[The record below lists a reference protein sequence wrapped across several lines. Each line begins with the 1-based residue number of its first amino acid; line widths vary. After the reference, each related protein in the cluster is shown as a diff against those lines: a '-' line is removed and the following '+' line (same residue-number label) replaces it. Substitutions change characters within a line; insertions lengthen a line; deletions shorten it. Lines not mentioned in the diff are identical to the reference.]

1 MSLDAI
7 LEACK
12 EGFVLVFS
20 WPNILYPVVG
30 TGVAMLVSA
39 MPGVSGLT
47 LLAIA
52 IPLTLDWE
60 PVPVMLLFGSLVGGA
75 TFMGSVTAILLNIPG
90 KASNAATLLDGFPM
104 ACQGKAKTAIACSA
118 LSSALGSSFGVV
130 VLILLLPFMQR
141 AILLLGPAELLL
153 LVLWGMT
160 MVAAVRGRSVL
171 KSLALSGLGL
181 LVSFIGFDPRT
192 AESRFTL
199 GTVSLHDGLSFV
211 PIFLGIFA
219 VAEMIHQL
227 VQGRNTISGVTRIE
241 DLSGTVGEGLSAVFR
256 NFGLFLRCSS
266 IGTIVGMIPGVGG
279 TVAGFVAYGHAVRSS
294 KSGKERFGKGD
305 IRGVLAPE
313 AANDAKDAGALVP
326 TLAFGIPGGGGTA
339 MLLGALTL
347 HGLVP
352 GKELLST
359 HLSLVFVLIWS
370 LFLSNWM
377 TSIVGIACAQPVSRL
392 TLVGI
397 DRLAPIVL
405 SFACLGAFAFRSR
418 VLDIFVAF
426 GFGVFGYYLK
436 KFGWPRIAFVIAL
449 VLGPLFE
456 SYLFITLRLHELGRI
471 HFWTRPL
478 TLALVIL
485 TLAVVVTLRKQS
497 LAGPAR
503 PGGAE

>member
-1 MSLDAI
+1 MSLYAV
-7 LEACK
+7 LQACG

-20 WPNILYPVVG
+20 WPNILYPIVG

-47 LLAIA
+47 LMALA

-60 PVPVMLLFGSLVGGA
+60 PVPVLLLFGALVGGA

-90 KASNAATLLDGFPM
+90 KASNAATLLDGYPM

-130 VLILLLPFMQR
+130 VLILLLPFMHR
-141 AILLLGPAELLL
+141 AILILGPAELLL
-153 LVLWGMT
+153 LVVWGLT
-160 MVAAVRGRSVL
+160 MVAAARGRSLL
-171 KSLALSGLGL
+171 KSLVLSGLGL
-181 LVSFIGFDPRT
+181 LVSFVGFDPRT

-199 GTVSLHDGLSFV
+199 GAASLHDGLSFV
-211 PIFLGIFA
+211 PVFLGIFA

-227 VQGRNTISGVTRIE
+227 VQGRNTISGETRIE
-241 DLSGTVGEGLSAVFR
+241 KLSGSIGEGFSAVFR
-256 NFGLFLRCSS
+256 NFGLFLRCST
-266 IGTIVGMIPGVGG
+266 IGTVVGMIPGVGG
-279 TVAGFVAYGHAVRSS
+279 TVAGFVAYGHAVRSAGS
-294 KSGKERFGKGD
+294 ERERFGKGD

-313 AANDAKDAGALVP
+313 TANDAKDAGALLP
-326 TLAFGIPGGGGTA
+326 TLAFGIPGGAGTA
-339 MLLGALTL
+339 LLLGALTL

-359 HLSLVFVLIWS
+359 QLSLVFVLIWS
-370 LFLSNWM
+370 LFLSNWI
-377 TSIVGIACAQPVSRL
+377 TSIVGIACAQPVSRI

-405 SFACLGAFAFRSR
+405 SFACLGAFAYRSR
-418 VLDIFVAF
+418 VSDIFVAF

-456 SYLFITLRLHELGRI
+456 GYLFITIRLHELGRI
-471 HFWTRPL
+471 HFWGRPL
-478 TLALVIL
+478 TLVMVIL
-485 TLAVVVTLRKQS
+485 TGTLLLTLRKKYFP
-497 LAGPAR
+497 GGAR
-503 PGGAE
+503 PGDRQ